1 MKDNL
6 KDIPQIIDRMN
17 ADIGTIL
24 YIKGID
30 IECLK
35 PYRITEEMYDRNKQY
50 HLVEL
55 TLQSDL
61 GETFE
66 WEIVYR
72 LLLYIR
78 SAYDSGSLLRYTCH
92 DGRVLSIKAVTE
104 PKGNRRAYI
113 TVAYLPNGRDSYA
126 ELVTSCTGEG
136 LDTDKEAGEKV

>member
-30 IECLK
+30 IEGLK
-35 PYRITEEMYDRNKQY
+35 PYRITEEMYDSNKQY

-78 SAYDSGSLLRYTCH
+78 SAYDNGSLLRYTCH

-104 PKGNRRAYI
+104 PKENRRAYI
-113 TVAYLPNGRDSYA
+113 TVAYLSNGRNSYA

>member
-1 MKDNL
+1 
-6 KDIPQIIDRMN
+6 
-17 ADIGTIL
+17 
-24 YIKGID
+24 
-30 IECLK
+30 
-35 PYRITEEMYDRNKQY
+35 MYDSNKQY

-78 SAYDSGSLLRYTCH
+78 SAYDNGSLLRYTCH

-104 PKGNRRAYI
+104 
-113 TVAYLPNGRDSYA
+113 
-126 ELVTSCTGEG
+126 
-136 LDTDKEAGEKV
+136 LDTPENRKAFAADFHNRVSHFEQAKEEFNLPDWQR

>member
-30 IECLK
+30 IEGLK
-35 PYRITEEMYDRNKQY
+35 PYQITDGMYDSNKQY

-78 SAYDSGSLLRYTCH
+78 SAYDNGSLLRYTCH

-104 PKGNRRAYI
+104 PKENRRAYI
-113 TVAYLPNGRDSYA
+113 TVAYLSNGRNSYA